1 MTANGWRRDRF
12 CMLQRPQ
19 SWPFW
24 GLWALFGARILV
36 FAALLGR
43 RRDMRSKLG
52 GRFEVGQMLY
62 DADDVKEKL
71 KTALDKLY
79 RMDGSL
85 LAWHC
90 SERAIVFRLSMY
102 LAQVFEAEG
111 LDVDC
116 EYNRSRKSLKSLRGR
131 ACNFPDVIVHRRGT
145 NDNNVLVVEVK
156 TAFHVKDEGLE
167 RDACKLRGFT
177 CEPPY
182 FYRHGAHA
190 YLAAVG
196 CGIAWYA
203 EGAVR
208 QYCQYRINPHTHA
221 LVPVGA
227 DAFQVNGA
235 FDRLYAKASRG

>member
-1 MTANGWRRDRF
+1 
-12 CMLQRPQ
+12 MLQRPQ

-90 SERAIVFRLSMY
+90 SERAIVF
-102 LAQVFEAEG
+102 
-111 LDVDC
+111 
-116 EYNRSRKSLKSLRGR
+116 
-131 ACNFPDVIVHRRGT
+131 
-145 NDNNVLVVEVK
+145 
-156 TAFHVKDEGLE
+156 
-167 RDACKLRGFT
+167 
-177 CEPPY
+177 
-182 FYRHGAHA
+182 
-190 YLAAVG
+190 
-196 CGIAWYA
+196 
-203 EGAVR
+203 
-208 QYCQYRINPHTHA
+208 
-221 LVPVGA
+221 
-227 DAFQVNGA
+227 
-235 FDRLYAKASRG
+235 